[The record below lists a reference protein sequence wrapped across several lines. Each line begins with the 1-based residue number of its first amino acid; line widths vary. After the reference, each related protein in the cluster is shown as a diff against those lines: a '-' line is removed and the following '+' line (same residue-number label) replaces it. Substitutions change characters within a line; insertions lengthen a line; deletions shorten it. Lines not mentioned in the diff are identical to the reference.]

1 MSKKFWSKVSLL
13 VYLTSKQVYYWVI
26 NINIWI
32 LCIYEAFKGVG
43 EGGGGMLLLC
53 WSFLRLPVPGRLAK
67 NVAVTFYLRW
77 KCCSRFSISFGDT
90 QLGTNG
96 RYSILNIYIVIYLL
110 LVRDRSQKNTGIENV
125 PKKMTENVWK

>member
-1 MSKKFWSKVSLL
+1 MSKKFWFKVSLL

-32 LCIYEAFKGVG
+32 LCIYEAFKGV
-43 EGGGGMLLLC
+43 GGGGMLLLC

-77 KCCSRFSISFGDT
+77 KCCSRFSIIFGDT

-96 RYSILNIYIVIYLL
+96 RYSIQHIYIGICLF

-125 PKKMTENVWK
+125 PKKMTENVSK

>member
-1 MSKKFWSKVSLL
+1 MSKKFWFKVSLL

-26 NINIWI
+26 DINIWI
-32 LCIYEAFKGVG
+32 LCIYEAFKGVW
-43 EGGGGMLLLC
+43 GGGGMLLLC
-53 WSFLRLPVPGRLAK
+53 WSFLRPPVPGRLAK
-67 NVAVTFYLRW
+67 NVAVTFYLGW
-77 KCCSRFSISFGDT
+77 KCCSRFSIIFGDT

-96 RYSILNIYIVIYLL
+96 RYSIQHISIGICLF

>member
-1 MSKKFWSKVSLL
+1 MSKKFWFKVSLL

-43 EGGGGMLLLC
+43 GGGMLLLC
-53 WSFLRLPVPGRLAK
+53 WSFLRPPVPGRLAK

-90 QLGTNG
+90 QFSRPTHLREKPRGRGCLEPMAGIAYWIFILLFTFCLWGTV
-96 RYSILNIYIVIYLL
+96 L
-110 LVRDRSQKNTGIENV
+110 QKIPE
-125 PKKMTENVWK
+125 